1 MKKQRILIVG
11 AGTAGTQLLFE
22 IKNHQELMLEPV
34 GFIDDDPKKTDKKI
48 NYLPILGTI
57 NQLEKIINQFRIDK
71 VFIALPSIDGS
82 IISQVLKKC
91 LETGIPCQTIPRVK
105 EIIEGKVD
113 IRRVRDVKIEDLLGR
128 PVRKT
133 EIENIANLIKD
144 QSIMVTG
151 AAGSIG
157 SELCRQ
163 LASYQPKKIIMFDCW
178 ENGLYDL
185 GLEFKEFFSTIN
197 YVLTIGNI
205 QNKERVASVI
215 KLFKPAIIFHAAAY
229 KHVPL
234 MEENPIEA
242 VKNNI
247 FGTKNLIEI
256 AKKYLVKKFIF
267 ISTDKAA
274 NPTSIMGITKL
285 IGEHLSISGNEKE
298 GTQFICTRF
307 GNVLD
312 SFGSV
317 LPLFKKQIT
326 HGGPITIT
334 DKRMTRFF
342 MTIPEAVQL
351 ILKAAVL
358 GLGGEVFILD
368 MGKPVKIV
376 DLAKKFILLSGLL
389 PDKDI
394 KIEFIGKRPGEKFT
408 EKLVASN
415 EKLISTTNQ
424 EIYLIKR
431 QPSSEKKITSLLE
444 ELELYCLNDD
454 QKKVI
459 EKLRT
464 LQL

>member
-11 AGTAGTQLLFE
+11 AGTAGTQLFSE
-22 IKNHQELMLEPV
+22 IKTHPELMLEPI
-34 GFIDDDPKKTDKKI
+34 GFIDDDPQK
-48 NYLPILGTI
+48 NALGAI
-57 NQLEKIINQFRIDK
+57 DQLQKVIHQFKIDK
-71 VFIALPSIDGS
+71 VLIALPSIDGS
-82 IISQVLKKC
+82 VISHILEKC
-91 LETGIPCQTIPRVK
+91 LQSGIPCQTIPRVK

-113 IRRVRDVKIEDLLGR
+113 VKRVRDVKIEDLLGR

-133 EIENIANLIKD
+133 EIKDIAGLVKN

-163 LASYQPKKIIMFDCW
+163 LALYQSKKIIMFDCW
-178 ENGLYDL
+178 ENGLYEL
-185 GLEFKEFFSTIN
+185 GNEFKEFFPNTN
-197 YVLTIGNI
+197 FALVIGNI
-205 QNKERVASVI
+205 QDKIRIGSVVR
-215 KLFKPAIIFHAAAY
+215 LFKPTIIFHAAAY

-234 MEENPIEA
+234 MEENPVEA

-247 FGTKNLIEI
+247 FGTKNLIE
-256 AKKYLVKKFIF
+256 AARKYKIKKFIF

-274 NPTSIMGITKL
+274 NPKSVMGITKL
-285 IGEHLSISGNEKE
+285 IGEHLSILANKKGE
-298 GTQFICTRF
+298 TQFICTRF

-317 LPLFKKQIT
+317 LPLFKKQIN

-334 DKRMTRFF
+334 DKKMARFF

-358 GLGGEVFILD
+358 GRGGEVFILD
-368 MGKPVKIV
+368 MGKPVKII

-389 PDKDI
+389 PEKDI
-394 KIEFIGKRPGEKFT
+394 KIEFIGKRPGEKIT
-408 EKLVASN
+408 ERLVASN
-415 EKLISTTNQ
+415 EKLLTTKNP
-424 EIYLIKR
+424 EICLIER
-431 QPSSEKKITSLLE
+431 QPSSPKKTTSLLE
-444 ELELYCLNDD
+444 ELELYCENDD

-464 LQL
+464 LRV

>member
-11 AGTAGTQLLFE
+11 AGTAGAQLLFE
-22 IKNHQELMLEPV
+22 IKSHQELMLEPI
-34 GFIDDDPKKTDKKI
+34 GFIDDDPQKTDKKV
-48 NYLPILGTI
+48 NHLPVLGTI
-57 NQLEKIINQFRIDK
+57 GQLQKIIGQFKIDK
-71 VFIALPSIDGS
+71 VLIALPSIDGS
-82 IISQVLKKC
+82 VISHVLEIC
-91 LETGIPCQTIPRVK
+91 LKASIPCQTIPRVK

-113 IRRVRDVKIEDLLGR
+113 IDRVRDVKIEDLLGR

-133 EIENIANLIKD
+133 EIEDIAKLINN
-144 QSIMVTG
+144 QSIMITG

-163 LASYQPKKIIMFDCW
+163 LASYKPKKIIMFDCW

-185 GLEFKEFFSTIN
+185 GMEFKEFFPTVN
-197 YVLTIGNI
+197 YILTIGNI
-205 QNKERVASVI
+205 QDKKRAISVI
-215 KLFKPAIIFHAAAY
+215 RLFKPAIIFHAAAY

-234 MEENPIEA
+234 MEENPVEA

-247 FGTKNLIEI
+247 FGTKNLIEA
-256 AKKYLVKKFIF
+256 AKKYKIKKFIF

-274 NPTSIMGITKL
+274 NPTSIMGVTKL
-285 IGEHLSISGNEKE
+285 IGEHLSISSNEKG

-317 LPLFKKQIT
+317 LPLFKKQIN

-334 DKRMTRFF
+334 DKKMTRFF

-351 ILKAAVL
+351 ILKATVL

-368 MGKPVKIV
+368 MGEPIKII
-376 DLAKKFILLSGLL
+376 DLARKFILLSGLL
-389 PDKDI
+389 PEKDI
-394 KIEFIGKRPGEKFT
+394 KMEFIGKRPGEKFS
-408 EKLVASN
+408 EKLIASN
-415 EKLISTTNQ
+415 EKLISTKNP

-431 QPSSEKKITSLLE
+431 KSSSEKKLAFLLKNLQVYCQE
-444 ELELYCLNDD
+444 ENENKILQE
-454 QKKVI
+454 
-459 EKLRT
+459 LRT
-464 LQL
+464 LRL